1 MGRQRSQIDEVKR
14 KITLVERDLE
24 VLYGDLG
31 LHLSNLN
38 PITSTKE
45 VVDCHKSLIESKE
58 LLSSFASRLEN
69 LRDLSKSLD
78 DAHITLGQ
86 LKKNL
91 ALSNQKLKETFGRI
105 GVIIWEEAASKVI
118 SNEICNLIP
127 EVGAKQKELAN
138 LHKSLK
144 ELERLLSEVKFHKKI
159 AIRYKIFKVKQQ
171 LKRENSERGEFFILI
186 GKKLAKNDL
195 IKLLASKVAEELNQL
210 YRNLLDET
218 ELYNGEI
225 EKVSNQISSGKKELQ
240 DQGVVGSVE
249 KKIGELVQKEK
260 EQSQKVTKEA
270 IKYAQLIYQE
280 ELDWTK
286 EDFNDEILESYEQ
299 IERHKK
305 IKKELEK
312 QQQELLLESEIGQLL
327 YFIEQDQQRI
337 EHIQKSIDQ
346 YNRQI
351 DQIKDE
357 IKKNREEI
365 GKLKEAL
372 KKSLEQK
379 G

>member
-31 LHLSNLN
+31 LHLSHLK
-38 PITSTKE
+38 PITTTKE
-45 VVDCHKSLIESKE
+45 VVDCHKTLTESKE
-58 LLSSFASRLEN
+58 VLSSFASRLEN
-69 LRDLSKSLD
+69 LRALSKSLD

-118 SNEICNLIP
+118 SNEIFNLIP
-127 EVGAKQKELAN
+127 EVPAKQKELAN
-138 LHKSLK
+138 LNKSLK
-144 ELERLLSEVKFHKKI
+144 ELEKLLSEVKFHKKI
-159 AIRYKIFKVKQQ
+159 SIRYKIFKVNQQ
-171 LKRENSERGEFFILI
+171 LKKENSERGEFFILI
-186 GKKLAKNDL
+186 GKKLAQNDL

-270 IKYAQLIYQE
+270 IKYAHLIYQE
-280 ELDWTK
+280 EIDWNK
-286 EDFNDEILESYEQ
+286 EDFNNEILESYEQ

-351 DQIKDE
+351 DQIKNE